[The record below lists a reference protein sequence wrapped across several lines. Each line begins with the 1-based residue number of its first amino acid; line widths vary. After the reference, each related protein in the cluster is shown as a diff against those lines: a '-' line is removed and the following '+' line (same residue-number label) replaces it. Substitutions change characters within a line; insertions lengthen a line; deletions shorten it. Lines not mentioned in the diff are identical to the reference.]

1 MNRIKRNKQG
11 FTLIELIIVIAI
23 LAILA
28 GVAIP
33 VYSGYANKAN
43 EAADLQL
50 LGAVNTAFS
59 AACLSHGVDPRS
71 VNASADLNDEHHLV
85 LSLASAELYGDF
97 LSIFGPNANTPFRY
111 YTSLAYDKANGV
123 FVDGNQTKTV
133 GTGEGAVSAT
143 MAQLADFQNSAFG
156 EIGFAALGAD
166 FSQAANAVAAA
177 VGNGIAVIANKDNAD
192 SAASELYPF
201 LRDHL
206 GLSDGQIEN
215 LTEQQIANAMILYT
229 ASASDPSM
237 DRDTALEKMSSF
249 ANTDSPSVNLAS
261 DMLLAYS
268 ITESYVNSEYATPE
282 QKNAF
287 DAFKSL
293 PLTKITPA
301 AIRDLVKSML
311 IDNTDPGN
319 GFLQYMNSNG
329 NEDIKG
335 YMSALEMINDNT
347 DDLSTDRLLE
357 LLGEDFSSSNGLYSA
372 LSALLGN

>member
-59 AACLSHGVDPRS
+59 AACLSHGVDPRN
-71 VNASADLNDEHHLV
+71 VNASATLIDGH
-85 LSLASAELYGDF
+85 LSLTSDGLGNDF
-97 LSIFGPNANTPFRY
+97 LRFFGENVNTPFRFFQ
-111 YTSLAYDKANGV
+111 SLAYDKANGV
-123 FVDGNQTKTV
+123 FVDGGQTKTV
-133 GTGEGAVSAT
+133 GYGGESVSAT
-143 MAQLADFQNSAFG
+143 MSQLAAFQNSTFG
-156 EIGFAALGAD
+156 EIGFAQLGAD
-166 FSQAANAVAAA
+166 FSQAANALAGTI
-177 VGNGIAVIANKDNAD
+177 GNGSAVFDNKDNAD
-192 SAASELYPF
+192 SPASELYPF

-206 GLSDGQIEN
+206 GLSDEQIQG
-215 LTEQQIANAMILYT
+215 LSEQQVTNAMILYT

-335 YMSALEMINDNT
+335 YISALEMINDNT